1 MALLPTQ
8 IDPVF
13 QNAFGRNATDYEVS
27 QYKNASTQD
36 LANVPNV
43 YNSLNKDSS
52 IVDYLKY
59 NGQDPSMSNR
69 QALASKYG
77 ISNVGTAEGNTS
89 LLKALQ
95 TGSAPA
101 PVATNATN
109 GTVTTA
115 ASTAPM
121 TTTPATTTTTAPTTS
136 SSTGTTAPVG
146 GSISSAA
153 TSSDTSS
160 TPTPTTYTP
169 DPQLAQ
175 SLSAYQDVQSQ
186 IQDIDKRMASAL
198 QNAIQEIGQ
207 TGGGPV
213 DESQLQAGIT
223 ERNAPLLA
231 LRAQLVSQQS
241 QLGKQYQSLLAADKQ
256 NRSDFNTA
264 QSRAITEQNNTANQ
278 GIKEQQL
285 AINEQKTLQSGVS
298 VQKENTYDE
307 YGTVTG
313 QRIVLIQ
320 KNPDGTS
327 TTMPAGVGG
336 VTSDGKVN
344 PSYAVDPSTGLAV
357 GTTGSPTID
366 VTKPGYTTTIVPH
379 SGNLTQSSI
388 DLYALSALMNNGKL
402 PSLGNS
408 SKGVAAA
415 MKSAII
421 AREGELDPGGNLF
434 ANNANA
440 KALAQSLSQQI
451 AYSVST
457 TRSLQSAQDG
467 LNQLVADFT
476 SKEINTHD
484 VTIQNVIENA
494 AKYQLSPK
502 DIAAYNAGLQE
513 VSNEYSQVFSRGG
526 VNTVAS
532 HQAAADILNG
542 NISIDAL
549 KSVGDEL
556 QKQGE
561 IVIKNAND
569 AVASVQQKFNSII
582 SGNLPDA
589 TTSSNASTLTVD
601 QYSQYSSQL
610 QSGEVLATDSQGNI
624 VAATPDDISSGKY
637 TAITKPTQ

>member
-27 QYKNASTQD
+27 QYENASTQD

-77 ISNVGTAEGNTS
+77 ISNVGTAEGNMS

-121 TTTPATTTTTAPTTS
+121 TTTPATTTTTAPTTAPTTS

-186 IQDIDKRMASAL
+186 IQDIDTRMAGAL
-198 QNAIQEIGQ
+198 QNAIREIGQ

-502 DIAAYNAGLQE
+502 DIAAYN
-513 VSNEYSQVFSRGG
+513 
-526 VNTVAS
+526 VAS